1 MDKMN
6 NRVKQLKR
14 QLEDSEEECTRAN
27 AQKRKLQRDLEEAT
41 EQVEL
46 LQKEVEQ
53 LKNRLRPGD
62 KLRLVRIF
70 SHPLS
75 AAHHIE

>member
-62 KLRLVRIF
+62 KLRLVE
-70 SHPLS
+70 LV
-75 AAHHIE
+75 